1 MAAAV
6 EHIFM
11 TSLTIGS
18 FDMPVLMVQLSNA
31 NEITNSHQMRSLWVD
46 EIYPRLGGCVCSA
59 GAYYYKYQFP
69 NWRNEVLQFYTGG
82 SFTHG
87 DDNGFKVATTFQND
101 TYNIKS
107 QFTKLSYKGKAIG
120 FFSVPV
126 ITAAICYA
134 VIFVDENYNVYQVS
148 GSTIGTD
155 PTAKSYS
162 AVTSRA
168 NNLYVW
174 PGWTAGDLGPIAY
187 IGENQSGDWPAYTNY
202 TSTPFRLDPFTGN
215 DISDDISRPQPV
227 SEYDPYFGGGDSG
240 PGGGGGTFDYDGLPP
255 GGADDFTTP
264 DISAVDAG
272 FITLYNP
279 TTAEL
284 NQLASYLWS
293 SSFDLNTF
301 KKLFNDP
308 MDLFLGL
315 SIVPVAIP
323 DGGRQNVG
331 IGLID
336 TGIAMTVASDQWVS
350 VSCGSVFMTLLTGSY
365 LDFDPYTQVEIYL
378 PYIGVRTLKA
388 DDVMGKTLTVT
399 YWVDILSGAC
409 VAWLDV
415 DGSVMYQFMGQC
427 ATSIPVVSGDWTNLI
442 NGILGVVGGA
452 VGGAVKGGVGGA
464 IAGGVA
470 AASSVAVNDGKIS
483 VERSGAISSAGGMIA
498 HQKPYLIISSPR
510 ICKPKAQNTF
520 EGYPAYY
527 TSKINDL
534 SGYTEIETM
543 HLSGIFGLDD
553 ELSEIKSLL
562 LGGVIL

>member
-11 TSLTIGS
+11 TSLSIGS
-18 FDMPVLMVQLSNA
+18 FEMPVIMVQLSNA

-46 EIYPRLGGCVCSA
+46 EIYPQLGGCVCSA

-69 NWRNEVLQFYTGG
+69 NWQNQTLEFYHAG
-82 SFTHG
+82 SSTHG
-87 DDNGFKVATTFQND
+87 DDTGFKLSMDFQND
-101 TYNIKS
+101 SYNVKS
-107 QFTKLSYKGKAIG
+107 QYTTLYYKGKAIG
-120 FFSVPV
+120 YFSVPL

-148 GSTIGTD
+148 GSTIGTV
-155 PTAKSYS
+155 PTAKSYT
-162 AVTSRA
+162 AVTSRV

-174 PGWTAGDLGPIAY
+174 PGWTAGDFGPIAY
-187 IGENQSGDWPAYTNY
+187 IDGGQEGDWPAYTQY
-202 TSTPFRLDPFTGN
+202 DSTPFRLDPFTGN
-215 DISDDISRPQPV
+215 DISEDISRPQPV
-227 SEYDPYFGGGDSG
+227 NDHDPYSGGGDSG
-240 PGGGGGTFDYDGLPP
+240 PGGGGGTFDYDGNPP

-279 TTAEL
+279 TTSEL

-293 SSFDLNTF
+293 NSFDLNTF

-336 TGIAMTVASDQWVS
+336 TGIAMTVAGDQWVS
-350 VSCGSVFMTLLTGSY
+350 VACGSVFMSLLTGSY

-378 PYIGVRTLKA
+378 PYIGVRSLKA

-409 VAWLDV
+409 VAWIDV
-415 DGSVMYQFMGQC
+415 NGSVMYQYMGQC

-498 HQKPYLIISSPR
+498 YQKPYLIVSSPR
-510 ICKPKAQNTF
+510 ICKPNAQNVF
-520 EGYPAYY
+520 EGYPAYF
-527 TSKINDL
+527 TSKIVNL

-543 HLSGIFGLDD
+543 HLSGIYGLDE
-553 ELSEIKSLL
+553 ELTEIKSLL
-562 LGGVIL
+562 LGGVIV